1 MRMAKIF
8 TNFALSIPHLLLHF
22 ILTMSNVIHP
32 LYTDIQPPKQF
43 TFPFCYAP
51 HPLCELAAEAVQ
63 RHIRTSGVCD
73 GEGGGKMFG
82 VLVVRNEAADGQP
95 LVSDG
100 TAEAAPYAFLAAY
113 SGLLS
118 GRNDWTFF
126 VPPVFDAQRPDGHFK
141 LTEAEI
147 SALNHEVD
155 ALVDA
160 PEYKEAQQRLADAK
174 ALYANKMAER
184 KADIA
189 AAKARRD
196 ERRASGPISKDEEAA
211 MIKESQYMKAELRR
225 FKKESEQTL
234 VAMTEEVENH
244 RSRIEALRHRRSE
257 MSDKLQKW
265 LFSQYRMLNARGEI
279 RDITDIFLDKTGTM
293 PPAGTGDC
301 CAPKL
306 LQYAYSH
313 GLQPLCMAEFWWGDS
328 PRQEIR
334 HHLHYYPACRSKCL
348 PVLTHML
355 IGLDVEPNPLQRVR
369 NVGEPRVV
377 FEDEAIIVV
386 DKPSGMLS
394 VPGKEM
400 MVTEDDSAANV
411 EEYVKRM
418 LARRHAEGKSMTEKP
433 VTVKAVHRL
442 DMDTSGLLVLALND
456 AVYTE
461 MQRQFASREVKK
473 RYEALLDGIPK
484 RLPDTP
490 FRTMSDDGRDGRITL
505 PLSPDLSD
513 RPRQQ
518 VDYQTGKPAVTDF
531 HVLRVLPSGV
541 THVSL
546 TPHTGRTHQLRVHCA
561 HPEGLA
567 TPILG
572 DPLYGRSATRQRMY
586 LHAASIEFRHPVS
599 GETIQLSSP
608 SNFKTAV
615 SQSDN
620 NEKSGI

>member
-22 ILTMSNVIHP
+22 ILTMSNIIHP

-100 TAEAAPYAFLAAY
+100 AAEAAPYAFIAAY

-147 SALNHEVD
+147 SALNHEVE
-155 ALVDA
+155 ALKNA
-160 PEYKEAQQRLADAK
+160 PEYKDAQQRLTDAK
-174 ALYANKMAER
+174 ALYANEMAER
-184 KADIA
+184 KTNIA

-211 MIKESQYMKAELRR
+211 MIKESQYMKAQLRR
-225 FKKESEQTL
+225 FKKE
-234 VAMTEEVENH
+234 TELKLAELTEKVEHH
-244 RSRIEALRHRRSE
+244 RLRIEALRHRRSE
-257 MSDKLQKW
+257 MSDELQKW
-265 LFSQYRMLNARGEI
+265 LFAQYRMLNARGEI
-279 RDITDIFLDKTGTM
+279 RDITDIFLEKTGTM

-313 GLQPLCMAEFWWGDS
+313 GLEPLCMAEFWWGDS

-348 PVLTHML
+348 PGMLTAELPKLKSVAWM
-355 IGLDVEPNPLQRVR
+355 RVR
-369 NVGEPRVV
+369 
-377 FEDEAIIVV
+377 
-386 DKPSGMLS
+386 
-394 VPGKEM
+394 
-400 MVTEDDSAANV
+400 
-411 EEYVKRM
+411 
-418 LARRHAEGKSMTEKP
+418 
-433 VTVKAVHRL
+433 
-442 DMDTSGLLVLALND
+442 
-456 AVYTE
+456 
-461 MQRQFASREVKK
+461 
-473 RYEALLDGIPK
+473 
-484 RLPDTP
+484 
-490 FRTMSDDGRDGRITL
+490 
-505 PLSPDLSD
+505 
-513 RPRQQ
+513 
-518 VDYQTGKPAVTDF
+518 
-531 HVLRVLPSGV
+531 
-541 THVSL
+541 
-546 TPHTGRTHQLRVHCA
+546 
-561 HPEGLA
+561 
-567 TPILG
+567 
-572 DPLYGRSATRQRMY
+572 
-586 LHAASIEFRHPVS
+586 
-599 GETIQLSSP
+599 
-608 SNFKTAV
+608 
-615 SQSDN
+615 
-620 NEKSGI
+620 